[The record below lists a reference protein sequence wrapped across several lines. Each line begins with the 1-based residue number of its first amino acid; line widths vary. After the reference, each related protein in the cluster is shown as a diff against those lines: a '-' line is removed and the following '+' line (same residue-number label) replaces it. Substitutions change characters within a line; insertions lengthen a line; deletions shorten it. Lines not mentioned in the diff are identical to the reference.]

1 MDTLIGQQ
9 YWCHYTGEIAEVVA
23 ETLTRV
29 QLRYPN
35 GGTENTSKEALDIH
49 WDEVSRPR
57 MTMARAARITHDAR
71 NATAPHLTFAEQVDA
86 GHPDPMPCACWYAG
100 NGNIRGLRRDA
111 VTHPAAFAEGAEC
124 AYERAYDI

>member
-1 MDTLIGQQ
+1 MLDITIGSQFQ
-9 YWCHYTGEIAEVVA
+9 DRYTGEIVEVIAIVA
-23 ETLTRV
+23 IGFTLSSGETVTRES
-29 QLRYPN
+29 LN
-35 GGTENTSKEALDIH
+35 IH

-57 MTMARAARITHDAR
+57 MTLAHAARITHDAR
-71 NATAPHLTFAEQVDA
+71 IATAPHLTFAEQVDA